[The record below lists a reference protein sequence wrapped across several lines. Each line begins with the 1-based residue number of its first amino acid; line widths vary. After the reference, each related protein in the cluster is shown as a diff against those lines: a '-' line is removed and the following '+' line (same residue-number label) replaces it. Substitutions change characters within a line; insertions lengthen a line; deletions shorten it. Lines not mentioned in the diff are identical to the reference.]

1 MTRLHPYWRMQYIKA
16 PKPQGAHSPFRA
28 LWSSSDDRQNLI
40 VYRGTHAFVIL
51 NNSPYNAGHLMVL
64 PNREVG
70 QLGDL
75 QPEERVALLDLL
87 IKAQAVLTKVLNPG
101 GFNIGLN
108 LGKVAGAGIPSHLHF
123 HIVPRWE
130 GDQNFMPVIA
140 ETQLLPQAL
149 DELWVLLHAE
159 FIKG

>member
-1 MTRLHPYWRMQYIKA
+1 
-16 PKPQGAHSPFRA
+16 
-28 LWSSSDDRQNLI
+28 
-40 VYRGTHAFVIL
+40 
-51 NNSPYNAGHLMVL
+51 MVL

-70 QLGDL
+70 QLADL

-87 IKAQAVLTKVLNPG
+87 IKAQAVLTKVLNPA

-149 DELWVLLHAE
+149 DELWVLLHEE

>member
-1 MTRLHPYWRMQYIKA
+1 MRYIQA
-16 PKPQGAHSPFRA
+16 PKPAGAASPFRA

-40 VYRGTHAFVIL
+40 VHRGSHTFIIL
-51 NNSPYNAGHLMVL
+51 NNAPYNAGHLMVL

-70 QLGDL
+70 QLADL
-75 QPEERVALLDLL
+75 TTAERTELMEML
-87 IKAQAVLTKVLNPG
+87 IKAQAVLTNVMSPA

-123 HIVPRWE
+123 HVVPRWE

-140 ETQLLPQAL
+140 ETHLLPQAL
-149 DELWVLLHAE
+149 DELWVLLQAE